1 MFLKVP
7 NTSIEVEVIGKRMN
21 RGGGY
26 GLEIPVAYRFNG
38 PEKLVKWLI
47 KKIVA
52 VRKEFDC
59 KVSNKLTENL

>member
-7 NTSIEVEVIGKRMN
+7 NTSIKVEVVEKVVN

-26 GLEIPVAYRFNG
+26 GLEIPVANRFNG

-47 KKIVA
+47 KKIEA
-52 VRKEFDC
+52 V
-59 KVSNKLTENL
+59 

>member
-7 NTSIEVEVIGKRMN
+7 NTSIEVEVVGKRMN

-47 KKIVA
+47 KKIKPSEKSLIVKC
-52 VRKEFDC
+52 RI
-59 KVSNKLTENL
+59 N